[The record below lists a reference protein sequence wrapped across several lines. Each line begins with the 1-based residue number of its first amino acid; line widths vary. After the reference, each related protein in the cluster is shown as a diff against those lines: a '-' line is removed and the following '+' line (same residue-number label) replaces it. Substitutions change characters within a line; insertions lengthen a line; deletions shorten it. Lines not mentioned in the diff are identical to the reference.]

1 VSAQPLMVRC
11 MEMGTPA
18 LDPEIREGLR
28 RSWKALMAVGVIAIL
43 IGCVAIIVPEVASV
57 GTAIFIGWILVI
69 AGAFLVAGAFM
80 AHSIG
85 SVILRLIWA
94 LLTVI
99 VGLWL
104 IVEPHNG
111 TLTLTLVL
119 GIYFLFMGLT
129 RIAVAFAARGQEGAG
144 LVALSGVA
152 GLLVGILV
160 LAKFPSSADWA
171 IGLLVGIDLIFAGWT
186 LTSVA
191 LVGRDL
197 SRS

>member
-1 VSAQPLMVRC
+1 

-18 LDPEIREGLR
+18 LDPEVRAGLQ
-28 RSWKALMAVGVIAIL
+28 RSWKALMAIGVLAIFIGCIAIL
-43 IGCVAIIVPEVASV
+43 VPAVAAV

-69 AGAFLVAGAFM
+69 AGAFLVAAAFM

-85 SVILRLIWA
+85 SVLLRLAWA

-104 IVEPHNG
+104 IIEPDNG

-119 GIYFLFMGLT
+119 GIYFLFMGIT
-129 RIAVAFAARGQEGAG
+129 RIGIAFASRGQPN
-144 LVALSGVA
+144 A
-152 GLLVGILV
+152 GLLGLSGFAGLLIGILV

-186 LTSVA
+186 LVAVA
-191 LVGRDL
+191 LVGKDL
-197 SRS
+197 SR

>member
-1 VSAQPLMVRC
+1 MDIGGAS
-11 MEMGTPA
+11 
-18 LDPEIREGLR
+18 LDPEAKEGLR
-28 RSWKALMAVGVIAIL
+28 KSWRTLMLVGVLAIFVGAIAIL
-43 IGCVAIIVPEVASV
+43 VPAVASV
-57 GTAIFIGWILVI
+57 GTAIFIGWVLLILGGILI
-69 AGAFLVAGAFM
+69 AAAFS

-85 SVILRLIWA
+85 TVAVRLAWA
-94 LLTVI
+94 LLTAL

-129 RIAVAFAARGQEGAG
+129 RIVLAFVARGRPNAG
-144 LVALSGVA
+144 LLGLSGVT
-152 GLLVGILV
+152 GLLIGILI
-160 LAKFPSSADWA
+160 LAEFPSSADWA

-191 LVGRDL
+191 LLGRDL
-197 SRS
+197 SRAR

>member
-1 VSAQPLMVRC
+1 
-11 MEMGTPA
+11 MEMGGVA
-18 LDPEIREGLR
+18 MDPETREGLR
-28 RSWKALMAVGVIAIL
+28 KTWRALMAVGVIAIL
-43 IGCVAIIVPEVASV
+43 IGCVAILVPAVASV

-69 AGAFLVAGAFM
+69 AGAFLIAGAFM

-85 SVILRLIWA
+85 SVLLRLAWA

-119 GIYFLFMGLT
+119 GIYFLFMGIT
-129 RIAVAFAARGQEGAG
+129 RIGIAFAGRGQPN
-144 LVALSGVA
+144 A
-152 GLLVGILV
+152 GLLGLSGFAGLLIGILV

-186 LTSVA
+186 LVAVA
-191 LVGRDL
+191 LVGKDL
-197 SRS
+197 ARS

>member
-1 VSAQPLMVRC
+1 
-11 MEMGTPA
+11 MEMGTPT
-18 LDPEIREGLR
+18 LDPEVRARLQ
-28 RSWKALMAVGVIAIL
+28 RSWKALMAIGVLAIFIGCIAIL
-43 IGCVAIIVPEVASV
+43 VPAVASV

-129 RIAVAFAARGQEGAG
+129 RIAVAFAARGKEGAG
-144 LVALSGVA
+144 LVGLSGVA
-152 GLLVGILV
+152 GLLIGILV

-186 LTSVA
+186 LVSVA
-191 LVGRDL
+191 LVGKDL
-197 SRS
+197 ARESR